1 MMTVYNYGD
10 KRSDIFL
17 KSEGETGEESG
28 VFPRAAGKHHFL
40 FSAFRGVSTGF
51 SGMRSETSK
60 EVRGISGFSS
70 YPQG

>member
-17 KSEGETGEESG
+17 KSEGETGEEKG
-28 VFPRAAGKHHFL
+28 VFPRSAECAHFL
-40 FSAFRGVSTGF
+40 FAAFRGLSTGF
-51 SGMRSETSK
+51 SGMQSETSE
-60 EVRGISGFSS
+60 EVRGISGFSP